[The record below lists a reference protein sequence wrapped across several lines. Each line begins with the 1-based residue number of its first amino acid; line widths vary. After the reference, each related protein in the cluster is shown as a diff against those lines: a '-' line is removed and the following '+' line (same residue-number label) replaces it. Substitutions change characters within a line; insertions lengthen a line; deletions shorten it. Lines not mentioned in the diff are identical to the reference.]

1 MTFDPTRYVNPKLLQ
16 VKPYQ
21 PGKPISECQ
30 RELGMVEFIKL
41 ASNENPL
48 GTSPHVTNHLA
59 AEFDHL
65 TLYPDGNA
73 YDLKKALSDFH
84 RIQFDQ
90 LILGNGSE
98 DVLRMAIQTF
108 VWDDQHILISEYAFV
123 AYKILAQGLG
133 VEVKEI
139 PSYQFGIDLE
149 AMLDAITPK
158 TRMIIFANPN
168 NPTGTYV
175 NRQDFISFMDNVSSD
190 VFVVCDEAYYEYIL
204 EMDYPQT
211 IPLLEQYPNL
221 IITRTFS
228 KAYGLAGLRVGYGIA
243 HPKVIDLMNRVRQP
257 FNVNHLAQVA
267 ARLALEDQA
276 FVKKSVL
283 MNEQGKQQ
291 LTQGFERLGLSF
303 LPSHGNFIPVEIKIP
318 GKDVFQALLQNGII
332 VRPLAPYKLEHYFR
346 MIIGTPKENEACLKA
361 LENVVQK
368 EKVA

>member
-1 MTFDPTRYVNPKLLQ
+1 MSFDPTKYVNPKLLA

-30 RELGMVEFIKL
+30 RELGRLEFIKL

-48 GTSPHVTNHLA
+48 GASPHVTSQLSD
-59 AEFDHL
+59 EFQHL
-65 TLYPDGNA
+65 TLYPDGSA

-84 RIQFDQ
+84 RIHFDQ

-108 VWDDQHILISEYAFV
+108 VWDDHHILISEYAFV

-133 VEVKEI
+133 REVKEI
-139 PSYQFGIDLE
+139 PSYHFGIDLE

-175 NRQDFISFMDNVSSD
+175 NHQDFMRFMDNVSPD

-204 EMDYPQT
+204 ERDYPQT
-211 IPLLEQYPNL
+211 IPLLDQYPNL

-243 HPKVIDLMNRVRQP
+243 NPQVIDLMNRVRQP
-257 FNVNHLAQVA
+257 FNINHIAQVA

-283 MNEQGKQQ
+283 INEQGKQQ
-291 LTQGFERLGLSF
+291 LIQGLDKLGLSF
-303 LPSHGNFIPVEIKIP
+303 IPSHGNFIAVEIKIP
-318 GKDVFQALLQNGII
+318 GMDVFQTMLENGII
-332 VRPLAPYKLEHYFR
+332 IRPLAPYKLEHYFR
-346 MIIGTPKENEACLKA
+346 ITIGTPKQNEACLKA
-361 LENVVQK
+361 LAKVLQK